1 MVEFNK
7 DELLNNFN
15 LAVESHEYM
24 PIPYK
29 KWRALKAI
37 PGDKI
42 KSYLGPDYNKIRLEW
57 YNTSNGDNGLIGMY
71 DTNDGSFGA
80 YVNHCTI
87 LEEVNRLSA
96 TTNNPIFVCNIPP
109 MPNIDAVTEAIK
121 HQTEVTKE
129 FDDAFKHLKTNIDKE
144 NEKMNMFNFDFGPVS
159 GNQFR
164 MSPYGLAV
172 RTEKNGW
179 IAYDV
184 NKKELMDVDV
194 LNFDI
199 SKLVYKMPVALAAV
213 KPGDILMHC
222 GKPVF
227 VREVAT
233 GGSTIQVI
241 NYADAT
247 VLDILPVKSPF
258 GFNFYTKVCP
268 LVDMTAMNA
277 NSDNPFG
284 NILPFLL
291 MGDNKDIDPM
301 MLMMMMN
308 GGQMDFTKN
317 PMMLYFLMSQKGDKN
332 DMLPFLMATT
342 LMVPQT
348 SVKCSQDE
356 AKTI

>member
-7 DELLNNFN
+7 DELLNNFS
-15 LAVESHEYM
+15 LAVKNHEYE
-24 PIPYK
+24 PLPYK
-29 KWRALKAI
+29 EWRELKTS
-37 PGDKI
+37 PGDKLVA
-42 KSYLGPDYNKIRLEW
+42 YTRLLYNEISVE
-57 YNTSNGDNGLIGMY
+57 GY
-71 DTNDGSFGA
+71 DASHSRYTFIDVYKANDGSFGSYLNRCA
-80 YVNHCTI
+80 KG
-87 LEEVNRLSA
+87 EEAKQSFTCMN
-96 TTNNPIFVCNIPP
+96 TKINIS
-109 MPNIDAVTEAIK
+109 MPNIDEVIEAIK

-129 FDDAFKHLKTNIDKE
+129 FDDAFKHLKTNTNKE

-184 NKKELMDVDV
+184 NKNELMDVDV

-199 SKLVYKMPVALAAV
+199 SKLVYKMPVALTAI

-247 VLDILPVKSPF
+247 VVDILPVKSPF

-291 MGDNKDIDPM
+291 MGDNKDIDSM

-342 LMVPQT
+342 FMVPQT
-348 SVKCSQDE
+348 PVKYSQDE